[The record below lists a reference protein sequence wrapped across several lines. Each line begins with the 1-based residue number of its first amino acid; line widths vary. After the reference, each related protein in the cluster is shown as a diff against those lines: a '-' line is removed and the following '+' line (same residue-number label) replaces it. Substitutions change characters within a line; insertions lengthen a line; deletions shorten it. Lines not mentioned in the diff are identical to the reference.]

1 MCNNFLKQSK
11 QVIAQLHLKKWFT
24 SSEAPPPFLHPTEGS
39 ESTILKS
46 TNKEI
51 CAAIVRNTTRINY
64 NQSYFVKSFLVL
76 NLNSREKPTLDSIN
90 LKGNFFEVFSF
101 WLRIQSTQC
110 KELSEIVIIYIYMY
124 IYIYKIYIYHII
136 KKIHIYTG
144 TIRTIQETKQ

>member
-24 SSEAPPPFLHPTEGS
+24 SSEPPPPFLLPTEGS

-51 CAAIVRNTTRINY
+51 CAARVRNTTRINY

-76 NLNSREKPTLDSIN
+76 NLNSCEKPTLDSIN

-101 WLRIQSTQC
+101 WLRNQSTQC
-110 KELSEIVIIYIYMY
+110 KELSEIVIIYICIYTY
-124 IYIYKIYIYHII
+124 IRYIYIYHII
-136 KKIHIYTG
+136 KKIHICTG